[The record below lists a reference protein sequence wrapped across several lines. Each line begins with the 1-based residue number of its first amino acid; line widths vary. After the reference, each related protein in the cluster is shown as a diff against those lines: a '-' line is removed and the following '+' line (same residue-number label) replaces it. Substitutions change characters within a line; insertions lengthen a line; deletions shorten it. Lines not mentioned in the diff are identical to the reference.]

1 MQVDVWVPSYIYH
14 CCSYSLTSHAI
25 LVFPN
30 TSSIFVT
37 YLSTKEN
44 MAEANVTEVA
54 KGILGNLI
62 RLVTDQ
68 IGLAW
73 GFKDELTRLR
83 ESIETV
89 QAVLADAEKRQ
100 VREESVRLWL
110 QRIEDVA
117 YDADDVLDDLA
128 YELLRWKV
136 EIQNQMKRKVC
147 FFFSFSNPIAFRFK
161 MANKVKSIADSLKRV
176 NDEAIGFGL
185 LRAESIIANLD
196 TIPNRETNSFIDNSE
211 VVGRE
216 DRVSEI
222 VKSMTNTTS
231 EKLSVIPIFGM
242 AGLGKT
248 SKQL

>member
-1 MQVDVWVPSYIYH
+1 MQVDVWVPSYIYR

-73 GFKDELTRLR
+73 GFKDELTPLR

-110 QRIEDVA
+110 QRLEDVA
-117 YDADDVLDDLA
+117 YDADDVLD
-128 YELLRWKV
+128 
-136 EIQNQMKRKVC
+136 EI
-147 FFFSFSNPIAFRFK
+147 A
-161 MANKVKSIADSLKRV
+161 
-176 NDEAIGFGL
+176 
-185 LRAESIIANLD
+185 
-196 TIPNRETNSFIDNSE
+196 
-211 VVGRE
+211 
-216 DRVSEI
+216 
-222 VKSMTNTTS
+222 
-231 EKLSVIPIFGM
+231 
-242 AGLGKT
+242 
-248 SKQL
+248 

>member
-1 MQVDVWVPSYIYH
+1 
-14 CCSYSLTSHAI
+14 
-25 LVFPN
+25 
-30 TSSIFVT
+30 
-37 YLSTKEN
+37 

-176 NDEAIGFGL
+176 NDEAIGFEL

-248 SKQL
+248 TLAKLVYNHELVKSYFNKKIWVCVSDDFDEKKNFKRHSRITYT